1 MGPVGRQPEGLS
13 EGELGEV
20 ELDGDGVPVGTA
32 DDEVPVATG
41 EEDVPVATGDDE
53 VPVATDVAEVCTLVD
68 VPVDVP
74 PGEAFVA
81 EEISVEDAEVLIGPV
96 DEDDAAEGGVDVAP
110 PTRSCTP

>member
-41 EEDVPVATGDDE
+41 DDE
-53 VPVATDVAEVCTLVD
+53 VPVATDVAEVRTLVD